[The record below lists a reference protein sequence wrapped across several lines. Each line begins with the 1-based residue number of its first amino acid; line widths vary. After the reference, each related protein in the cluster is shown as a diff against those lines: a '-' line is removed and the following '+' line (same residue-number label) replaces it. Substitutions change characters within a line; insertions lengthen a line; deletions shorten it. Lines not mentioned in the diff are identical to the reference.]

1 MKTDQI
7 NIKKID
13 KIKMRKII
21 ISNIY
26 KKDIKKWRY
35 NKKILTFNF
44 YNNIIF
50 IFYKLL
56 YDLLLLLILNFFI
69 YLVWYFKFIKL
80 KWKVEI
86 IQIIQILIKKNC
98 RINFLNVNKSWQQDI
113 NKIL

>member
-1 MKTDQI
+1 MKNDQI

-56 YDLLLLLILNFFI
+56 YDLCF
-69 YLVWYFKFIKL
+69 
-80 KWKVEI
+80 
-86 IQIIQILIKKNC
+86 
-98 RINFLNVNKSWQQDI
+98 
-113 NKIL
+113 

>member
-56 YDLLLLLILNFFI
+56 YYIN
-69 YLVWYFKFIKL
+69 
-80 KWKVEI
+80 
-86 IQIIQILIKKNC
+86 KK
-98 RINFLNVNKSWQQDI
+98 RDWWLEI
-113 NKIL
+113 NKIFLKFGKIFL

>member
-1 MKTDQI
+1 MKNDQI

-56 YDLLLLLILNFFI
+56 YINLSLSNN
-69 YLVWYFKFIKL
+69 VIK
-80 KWKVEI
+80 
-86 IQIIQILIKKNC
+86 
-98 RINFLNVNKSWQQDI
+98 
-113 NKIL
+113 